1 MSPKK
6 VYEQALKDLGGKDD
20 ARSDK
25 PWEFA
30 KIKREYAQTMNNGA
44 PQQAMLK
51 LADTIEAEARAAKI
65 PEPRGH

>member
-6 VYEQALKDLGGKDD
+6 VYENALKDLGGKED
-20 ARSDK
+20 ARTEK

-30 KIKREYAQTMNNGA
+30 KIKREYASTMNNGA

-51 LADTIEAEARAAKI
+51 LAETIEAEARAAKI
-65 PEPRGH
+65 PEPRGN